1 MLNRTF
7 CKPCIELFD
16 LKKEKPIKL
25 IYISDFTTKD
35 SLIVTG
41 SQSGYPTEHDLA
53 PYIRR

>member
-7 CKPCIELFD
+7 CKPCNELFD

-25 IYISDFTTKD
+25 KNISDFTTKD

-53 PYIRR
+53 PDIRR